1 MDELS
6 PHIEETSISADSK
19 AENNA
24 SNKAGKGHAGF
35 VHLRVHSAY
44 SLSESTLQI
53 AKLAEL
59 AALDHQP
66 ALAITDSFNMFGA
79 FEFSEKMQGK
89 GIQPIIGAKV
99 EIADQYGAGEIALLA
114 QNETGYIHLSH
125 LISAA
130 LLDSEATSS
139 PVISAEALAERAE
152 GLIVLSGGLRD
163 GFIGKLASEEQT
175 KHLAQR
181 IDWLQAHFGD
191 RAYIE
196 IQRHGKSGEPAAEA
210 LLLAEADR
218 TNLPIVA
225 TNDCHFDEASM
236 HVSQKVLHCIA
247 SSERLA
253 SMAETGITAHHFF
266 KNAAQMTTLFADLP
280 EAIENTLNIA
290 KRCSFVVG
298 RRDPI
303 LPSTEAEDEAEQL
316 RLLARQGL
324 DARLK
329 SLREMEKPYYD
340 GDEDKRKAYE
350 DRLEMELDIIISMGF
365 SGYFLIVSDFI
376 RWSKEN
382 KIAVGPGRGSGAGSV
397 VAWALL
403 ITDLDP
409 LRWGLL
415 FERFLNP
422 ERVSM
427 PDFDIDF
434 CQERR
439 EEVIR
444 YVQSKYGHDKVAQI
458 ITFGTLQA
466 RAALR
471 DVGRVLDMPYG
482 LVDRVAKMVP
492 SNPAAPVSIGQ
503 ALKSED
509 ELRRLYDE
517 DEQVAHL
524 ITTARKLEGLYRHVS
539 THAAGLVIA
548 DRSLPELVPVYRDPR
563 SDMPVTQFNMKSVE
577 QVGLVKFDFLG
588 LKTLTVIEKALALL
602 KKRDIEVD
610 INTIP
615 LDDEK
620 TYKMLSDGDTV
631 GVFQLESS
639 GMRDVLRGL
648 KPDRFED
655 IIAVVALYRPGPM
668 ENIPIY
674 INRKHEREP
683 VAYMHPL
690 LEPILG
696 ETYGIMIYQEQVQQA
711 ARDLA
716 GYTLGGADLLR
727 RAMGKKIKEEMDQQR
742 ETFIK
747 GAGDNDISAELASDI
762 FDQIA
767 SFAGYGFNK
776 SHAAAYALVCYQT
789 AWLKANYP
797 VEFLA
802 ASMALDAGNTEK
814 LAVFRQDCLYK
825 NISVLPPDLNHSESS
840 FSVQKDAAGAWA
852 IRYALGAVRNVGA
865 DAMEKLVSLREEEGA
880 FASLDDLARR
890 LPREGANKRQ
900 LENLVKAG
908 AFDGLHKNRRQVF
921 EALEQLLGQSD
932 FYRKEA
938 QSSQSNL
945 FGANS
950 VEASPVFRFSEG
962 PDWTQSDSLKLEFE
976 ALGLYLSS
984 HPLDSYRAQL
994 AKLNVTPSNQ
1004 IAAAMQ
1010 SQMSARVRLAGKISA
1025 VQERVSAKGNRFA
1038 FVQLTDKAGMYEAT
1052 FFSEALNAARP
1063 LLDSDA
1069 PVLLSADAKQENDT
1083 IRLLAVRLQSL
1094 DEAIAMHHS
1103 GLGLKIADA
1112 SCLMPIKDA
1121 LREDGGGLAPVKFVV
1136 LEGTREIEI
1145 TLPTKFRLS
1154 GALRQKLHTIPG
1166 IVSMFEI

>member
-1 MDELS
+1 MDDLS
-6 PHIEETSISADSK
+6 PYDEEGV
-19 AENNA
+19 
-24 SNKAGKGHAGF
+24 AGHAGHAGF

-59 AALDHQP
+59 AAQDRQP

-79 FEFSEKMQGK
+79 FEFSEKMQAK
-89 GIQPIIGAKV
+89 GIQPLVGAV
-99 EIADQYGAGEIALLA
+99 VQIADKYGAGEMALLA

-130 LLDSEATSS
+130 LLDSEATAS
-139 PVISAEALAERAE
+139 PVIAASDLAQRAD
-152 GLIVLSGGLRD
+152 GLIALSGGLRA
-163 GFIGKLASEEQT
+163 GFLGAAAAQEQT
-175 KHLAQR
+175 KYLR
-181 IDWLQAHFGD
+181 ERVDWLQETFAD

-196 IQRHGKSGEPAAEA
+196 IQRHGRSSESDAEA

-218 TNLPIVA
+218 ADMGIVA
-225 TNDCHFDEASM
+225 TNDCHFDEQSM
-236 HVSQKVLHCIA
+236 YVSQKVLHCIA

-253 SMAETGITAHHFF
+253 SMEDSGITPHHFF
-266 KNAAQMTTLFADLP
+266 KTAAQMKKLFADLP
-280 EAIENTLNIA
+280 EAIENSLVIA
-290 KRCSFVVG
+290 QRCSFVVG

-303 LPSTEAEDEAEQL
+303 LPSTEAEDEAQQL

-324 DARLK
+324 ADRLAHLK
-329 SLREMEKPYYD
+329 AMEKPYYQ
-340 GDEDKRKAYE
+340 GSAEATKAYE

-376 RWSKEN
+376 RWSKDN
-382 KIAVGPGRGSGAGSV
+382 HIAVGPGRGSGAGSV

-444 YVQSKYGHDKVAQI
+444 YVQNKYGHDKVAQI

-548 DRSLPELVPVYRDPR
+548 DRALPELVPVYRDPR

-588 LKTLTVIEKALALL
+588 LKTLTVIEKAVALL
-602 KKRDIEVD
+602 KRRDINID

-615 LDDEK
+615 LDDAK
-620 TYKMLSDGDTV
+620 TYEMLSDGDTV

-668 ENIPIY
+668 ENIPVY
-674 INRKHEREP
+674 ISRKHGREP

-690 LEPILG
+690 LEPILD

-727 RAMGKKIKEEMDQQR
+727 RAMGKKIKEEMDEQR
-742 ETFIK
+742 EIFIK
-747 GAGDNDISAELASDI
+747 GASENDIDAGLASDI

-802 ASMALDAGNTEK
+802 ASMALDAGNTDK

-825 NISVLPPDLNHSESS
+825 EISVLPPDLNRSESS
-840 FSVQKDAAGAWA
+840 FSVQKDEKGKWG

-865 DAMEKLVSLREEEGA
+865 DAMEKLVALRDADGV

-908 AFDGLHKNRRQVF
+908 AFDNLHENRRQIF
-921 EALEQLLGQSD
+921 EALDQLLGQSD
-932 FYRKEA
+932 FYRREA
-938 QSSQSNL
+938 ESSQSSL
-945 FGANS
+945 FGADS
-950 VEASPVFRFSEG
+950 TDAAPTFRFSEG
-962 PDWTQSDSLKLEFE
+962 PDWTQSERLKLEFE

-984 HPLDSYRAQL
+984 HPLDSYHAQL
-994 AKLNVTPSNQ
+994 DKLKVTPSNQ
-1004 IAAAMQ
+1004 LAQAMRG
-1010 SQMSARVRLAGKISA
+1010 QMSARVRLAGKISS

-1038 FVQLTDKAGMYEAT
+1038 FVQLTDKAGMFEAT

-1063 LLDSDA
+1063 FLDSDA

-1083 IRLLAVRLQSL
+1083 IRLLAVGLQSL

-1112 SCLMPIKDA
+1112 SCLVPIKDA
-1121 LREDGGGLAPVKFVV
+1121 LREDGGGLAPLKFVV
-1136 LEGTREIEI
+1136 VDGMREIEI
-1145 TLPTKFRLS
+1145 SLPNRFRLS
-1154 GALRQKLHTIPG
+1154 GTLRQKLHTIPG
-1166 IVSMFEI
+1166 IIQMFEI

>member
-6 PHIEETSISADSK
+6 PYDKEASISADNK
-19 AENNA
+19 AA
-24 SNKAGKGHAGF
+24 SNAGGGHAGF

-59 AALDHQP
+59 AALDRQP

-99 EIADQYGAGEIALLA
+99 EISDQYGIGEIALLA

-125 LISAA
+125 LISDA

-139 PVISAEALAERAE
+139 PVIPVEALGKRAE

-163 GFIGKLASEEQT
+163 GFIGKLASQEQT
-175 KHLAQR
+175 KHLAER

-196 IQRHGKSGEPAAEA
+196 IQRHGKPIETAAEA

-218 TNLPIVA
+218 TNMPIVA
-225 TNDCHFDEASM
+225 TNDCYFDEASM

-253 SMAETGITAHHFF
+253 SMEETGITAQHFF
-266 KNAAQMTTLFADLP
+266 KNAAQMAALFADIP

-290 KRCSFVVG
+290 QRCSFVVG
-298 RRDPI
+298 RRSPI
-303 LPSTEAEDEAEQL
+303 LPSTEDEDEAEQL

-324 DARLK
+324 EARLN
-329 SLREMEKPYYD
+329 SLKVMEKPYYD
-340 GDEDKRKAYE
+340 GDADERKAYE

-397 VAWALL
+397 VAWSLL

-444 YVQSKYGHDKVAQI
+444 YVQNKYGHDKVAQI

-602 KKRDIEVD
+602 KKRDIAVD

-668 ENIPIY
+668 ENIPVY

-690 LEPILG
+690 LEPILS

-747 GAGDNDISAELASDI
+747 GAGANDISAKLASDI

-825 NISVLPPDLNHSESS
+825 KISVLPPDLNRSEGS
-840 FSVQKDAAGAWA
+840 FSVQKDDAGEWA

-865 DAMEKLVSLREEEGA
+865 EAMEKLVGLRDADGE

-921 EALEQLLGQSD
+921 EALDQLLGQSD

-945 FGANS
+945 FGADS
-950 VEASPVFRFSEG
+950 VDASPVFRFSEG
-962 PDWTQSDSLKLEFE
+962 PDWTQSDRLKLEFE

-984 HPLDSYRAQL
+984 HPLDSYHAQL

-1038 FVQLTDKAGMYEAT
+1038 FVQLTDKAGMFEAT

-1112 SCLMPIKDA
+1112 SCLLPIKDA
-1121 LREDGGGLAPVKFVV
+1121 LREDGGGLAPLKFVV
-1136 LEGTREIEI
+1136 MEGTREIEI
-1145 TLPTKFRLS
+1145 TVPTKFRLS
-1154 GALRQKLHTIPG
+1154 GGLRQKLHTIPG

>member
-1 MDELS
+1 MDDLS
-6 PHIEETSISADSK
+6 PYDEEGVTGHA
-19 AENNA
+19 
-24 SNKAGKGHAGF
+24 GHAGF

-59 AALDHQP
+59 AAQDRQP

-79 FEFSEKMQGK
+79 FEFSEKMQAK
-89 GIQPIIGAKV
+89 GIQPVIGAV
-99 EIADQYGAGEIALLA
+99 VQIADKYGAGEVALLA

-130 LLDSEATSS
+130 LLDSEATAT
-139 PVISAEALAERAE
+139 PVITAADLAERAG
-152 GLIVLSGGLRD
+152 GLIILSGGLRA
-163 GFIGKLASEEQT
+163 GFVGGAAASEQT
-175 KHLAQR
+175 RLLQNR
-181 IDWLQAHFGD
+181 VDWLQAHFGD

-196 IQRHGKSGEPAAEA
+196 IQRHGRSSEAEAEA

-218 TNLPIVA
+218 TNMGIVA
-225 TNDCHFDEASM
+225 TNDCHFDEQSM
-236 HVSQKVLHCIA
+236 YVSQKVLHCIA

-253 SMAETGITAHHFF
+253 SMEDSGITPHHFF
-266 KNAAQMTTLFADLP
+266 KTAAQMKKLFADLP
-280 EAIENTLNIA
+280 EAIENSLVIA
-290 KRCSFVVG
+290 QRCSFVVG

-303 LPSTEAEDEAEQL
+303 LPSTEAEDEAQQL

-324 DARLK
+324 ADRLA
-329 SLREMEKPYYD
+329 SLKAMEKPYYEGGAD
-340 GDEDKRKAYE
+340 AAKAYE

-376 RWSKEN
+376 RWSKDIH
-382 KIAVGPGRGSGAGSV
+382 IAVGPGRGSGAGSV

-444 YVQSKYGHDKVAQI
+444 YVQNKYGHDKVAQI

-548 DRSLPELVPVYRDPR
+548 DRALPELVPVYRDPR

-588 LKTLTVIEKALALL
+588 LKTLTVIEKAVALL
-602 KKRDIEVD
+602 KRRDINID
-610 INTIP
+610 INAIP
-615 LDDEK
+615 LDDAK
-620 TYKMLSDGDTV
+620 TYEMLSDGDTV

-668 ENIPIY
+668 ENIPVY
-674 INRKHEREP
+674 INRKHGREP
-683 VAYMHPL
+683 VSYMHPL
-690 LEPILG
+690 LEPILD

-727 RAMGKKIKEEMDQQR
+727 RAMGKKIKEEMDEQR
-742 ETFIK
+742 EIFIK
-747 GAGDNDISAELASDI
+747 GASENDIDNRLASDI

-789 AWLKANYP
+789 AWLKANHP

-802 ASMALDAGNTEK
+802 ASMALDAGNTDK

-825 NISVLPPDLNHSESS
+825 EISVLPPDLNRSEGS
-840 FSVQKDAAGAWA
+840 FSVQKDEKGSLG

-865 DAMEKLVSLREEEGA
+865 DAMEKLVALRDADGV
-880 FASLDDLARR
+880 FTSLDDLARR

-908 AFDGLHKNRRQVF
+908 AFDSLHENRRQIF
-921 EALEQLLGQSD
+921 EALDQLLGQSD
-932 FYRKEA
+932 FYRREA
-938 QSSQSNL
+938 ESSQSSL
-945 FGANS
+945 FGADS
-950 VEASPVFRFSEG
+950 TDAAPAFRFSEG
-962 PDWTQSDSLKLEFE
+962 PDWTQSDRLKLEFE

-984 HPLDSYRAQL
+984 HPLDSYHAQL
-994 AKLNVTPSNQ
+994 DKLKVTPSNQ
-1004 IAAAMQ
+1004 LAQAMRG
-1010 SQMSARVRLAGKISA
+1010 QMSARVRLAGKISS

-1038 FVQLTDKAGMYEAT
+1038 FVQLTDKAGMFEAT

-1063 LLDSDA
+1063 FLDSDA

-1083 IRLLAVRLQSL
+1083 IRLLAVGLQSL

-1112 SCLMPIKDA
+1112 SCLVPIKDA
-1121 LREDGGGLAPVKFVV
+1121 LREDGGGLAPLKFVV
-1136 LEGTREIEI
+1136 VDGMREIEI
-1145 TLPTKFRLS
+1145 SLPNRFRLS

-1166 IVSMFEI
+1166 IIQMFEI